1 MLWYMM
7 EKKQGQL
14 GRVGI
19 EIMKNMAG
27 IPGYSFIKM
36 RLITKGLSGDKK
48 FYLETEDGQRFLARI
63 SEGLEYERKKT
74 EYELLMKVSKIGIP
88 APTPAGFGYCEDKSK
103 IYNPDMF
110 WRLLAFYLAGSAVT
124 SIVWA
129 KYFAPECME
138 EIMKL
143 NTDIVR
149 WYDGMKNTIPA
160 WYIKSLWHGTEEQ
173 E

>member
-1 MLWYMM
+1 
-7 EKKQGQL
+7 
-14 GRVGI
+14 
-19 EIMKNMAG
+19 MKNMAG

-36 RLITKGLSGDKK
+36 HLITKGLSGDKK

-88 APTPAGFGYCEDKSK
+88 APTPVGFGYCEDKSK
-103 IYNPDMF
+103 IYTLLSWVDGEDAPKVLPRIF
-110 WRLLAFYLAGSAVT
+110 TGETIGGCSHFILREALLLRLIWT
-124 SIVWA
+124 